1 MSALATITVGSL
13 AQQAGVDIATIV
25 HCEHLGLIEKPRRT
39 VGGLKLYRTSDVAR
53 LTFIR
58 RTKELG
64 FSTEA
69 IRELLGMSGKGP
81 HTCSNVHDVAERH
94 LLDIRRRLADLTR
107 LESVLAPLVSACPQT
122 GSATQCPI
130 VNALSHPA

>member
-1 MSALATITVGSL
+1 MSALATITIGSL
-13 AQQAGVDIATIV
+13 AEQAGVDITTII
-25 HCEHLGLIEKPRRT
+25 HCEGLGLIEKPRRT
-39 VGGLKLYRTSDVAR
+39 VGGLKLYRTSDVER

-64 FSTEA
+64 FSTDA
-69 IRELLGMSGKGP
+69 IRELLGITGKGP
-81 HTCSNVHDVAERH
+81 HTCGSVHAIAERH

-107 LESVLAPLVSACPQT
+107 LESVLAPLVEACPQT
-122 GSATQCPI
+122 GSTAQCPI

>member
-1 MSALATITVGSL
+1 MSALATITVGAL
-13 AQQAGVDIATIV
+13 AQQAGVDIATIR
-25 HCEHLGLIEKPRRT
+25 HCERLGLIEKPRRT
-39 VGGLKLYRTSDVAR
+39 ANGLQLYRTSDVAR
-53 LTFIR
+53 VTFIR

-69 IRELLGMSGKGP
+69 IRELLGLNAKGP
-81 HTCSNVHDVAERH
+81 HTCGDIHDVAERH
-94 LLDIRRRLADLTR
+94 LLDIRRRQADLAR

-122 GSATQCPI
+122 GSVAHCPI

>member
-1 MSALATITVGSL
+1 MSALATITVGAL
-13 AQQAGVDIATIV
+13 AEQAGVDIETILYF
-25 HCEHLGLIEKPRRT
+25 ERLGLIDKPRRT
-39 VGGLKLYRTSDVAR
+39 VDGLKLYRTEDAAR

-81 HTCSNVHDVAERH
+81 HTCSTVHDVAERH
-94 LLDIRRRLADLTR
+94 LLDIRRRMADLAR
-107 LESVLAPLVSACPQT
+107 LESVLAPLVAACPQT
-122 GSATQCPI
+122 GGIAQCPI
-130 VNALSHPA
+130 VSALSHPV

>member
-1 MSALATITVGSL
+1 MSALATITIDAL
-13 AQQAGVDIATIV
+13 AEQAGVDIATILY
-25 HCEHLGLIEKPRRT
+25 CQRLGLIDKPRRT
-39 VGGLKLYRTSDVAR
+39 VGGLMLYRTEDVAR

-58 RTKELG
+58 RTRELG

-69 IRELLGMSGKGP
+69 IRELLGMSGSGP

-94 LLDIRRRLADLTR
+94 LLDIRRRMADLAR

-122 GSATQCPI
+122 GSVTQCPI
-130 VNALSHPA
+130 LNALSHPA

>member
-1 MSALATITVGSL
+1 MSALATITIGAL
-13 AQQAGVDIATIV
+13 AEQAGVDITTII
-25 HCEHLGLIEKPRRT
+25 HCERLGLIDKPRRT

-53 LTFIR
+53 ITFIR

-69 IRELLGMSGKGP
+69 IRELLGMGGNGP
-81 HTCSNVHDVAERH
+81 QTCGSIHDVAERH
-94 LLDIRRRLADLTR
+94 LLDIRRRLADLAR

-122 GSATQCPI
+122 GTAAQCPI
-130 VNALSHPA
+130 VNALSHPV